1 MGKQLFLSLAVAA
14 LLLSGCVQVVKNEPA
29 PAAAAAPGAPQ
40 PQEPAKTP
48 LKTTL
53 PAPKPA
59 SRPAGESL
67 PLDLTQVQHESGGT
81 APPELPPVGQEGYP

>member
-29 PAAAAAPGAPQ
+29 PAAPSPQQ
-40 PQEPAKTP
+40 PQEPAKTS
-48 LKTTL
+48 LKATA
-53 PAPKPA
+53 PASKPV

-67 PLDLTQVQHESGGT
+67 PLDLSQVQRESGGT
-81 APPELPPVGQEGYP
+81 APPELPSVGQESHP